1 MREIGMRIRERAL
14 ALLADGTVA
23 RALGWAEADVPG
35 GWNLAAFET
44 AAEME
49 NFRYGE
55 CAGANL
61 SKLCLKFNRAEG
73 KTLAVLK
80 PCDALSFN
88 RLLKEHRLDR
98 EKFYLI
104 GAGCKGMRD
113 ENGLLLK
120 CDACKGKEF
129 AVSDEVID
137 DGESRAVQ
145 PADRFAGVTMVEEM
159 SPAERFAFWRNE
171 LSRCIRCNACRNV
184 CPACTCVKCV
194 FDNPNS
200 GVAAKANA
208 TDFEENMFHIIRAY
222 HVAGRCTD
230 CGECSRVCPEKIPL
244 HLLNRK
250 FIRDINALYGDFQAG
265 AEDGERTPMTMY
277 EKTDAEPGIVME
289 RGKRG

>member
-1 MREIGMRIRERAL
+1 MRIKSRAL

-23 RALGWAEADVPG
+23 RVLGWEESDVPG
-35 GWNLAAFET
+35 AWNLSVFET

-55 CAGANL
+55 FAGANL

-73 KTLAVLK
+73 RTLVVLK
-80 PCDALSFN
+80 PCDTLSFSQ
-88 RLLKEHRLDR
+88 LLKEHRLDR

-113 ENGLLLK
+113 ERGALLK
-120 CDACKGKEF
+120 CEACKGKDF

-137 DGESRAVQ
+137 DAESRAVQ
-145 PADRFAGVTMVEEM
+145 PGDRFAEVERIEKM
-159 SPAERFAFWRNE
+159 TPEERFGFWRGE

-194 FDNPNS
+194 FDNPAS
-200 GVAAKANA
+200 GVAAKANT
-208 TDFEENMFHIIRAY
+208 TDFEENMFHIIRAF

-230 CGECSRVCPEKIPL
+230 CGECSRVCPERIPL

-250 FIRDINALYGDFQAG
+250 FIKDINALYGDFQAG
-265 AEDGERTPMTMY
+265 AEDGERTPLTTY
-277 EKTDAEPGIVME
+277 QTTDVEPGAFAE
-289 RGKRG
+289 RGMRK